1 MIKQNKIKESMF
13 QSLNQG
19 DPDLFIILNKKNPN
33 PSLSNKIITKQNIP
47 KL

>member
-1 MIKQNKIKESMF
+1 MKQNKIKESMF
-13 QSLNQG
+13 QSSNQE

-33 PSLSNKIITKQNIP
+33 PSLSNKIITKQKIP